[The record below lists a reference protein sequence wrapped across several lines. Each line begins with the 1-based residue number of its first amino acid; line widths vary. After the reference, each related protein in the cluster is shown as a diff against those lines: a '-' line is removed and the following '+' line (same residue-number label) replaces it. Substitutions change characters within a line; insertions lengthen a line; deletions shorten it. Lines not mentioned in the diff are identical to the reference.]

1 MTGTLFDQAS
11 VLDPDSL
18 LKSAGKSDA
27 SPDVESTATTS
38 SALTNELRPAT
49 RLLEYGAGSLS
60 SAELACVLM
69 GSNEAEVMKQA
80 NELVS
85 NLGGI
90 AGLRSACY
98 EDLAGSKD
106 SRGSKGSG
114 LTKARACKLL
124 AAVELGER
132 IAQARTPKP
141 ERINKPADVHRLL
154 ESGLGDLM
162 QEHLVA
168 LLLDTKN
175 GVLASPTI
183 TIGTVDTSLVHARE
197 IFRPAIKAAATSVI
211 LAHNHPS
218 GDTKPSPND
227 VHVTR
232 KIVEAGRAIDISL
245 LDHVIVSREGF
256 SSMNELGM
264 LG

>member
-1 MTGTLFDQAS
+1 MTGTLFDQAQ

-18 LKSAGKSDA
+18 LNSAEE
-27 SPDVESTATTS
+27 SPGSS
-38 SALTNELRPAT
+38 SARTSTSLSKELAPELAPELKPAT
-49 RLLEYGAGSLS
+49 RLLEHGAQTLS
-60 SAELACVLM
+60 SAELACILM
-69 GSNEAEVMKQA
+69 GSNEAEVMKKA
-80 NELVS
+80 NELVLD
-85 NLGGI
+85 LGGI
-90 AGLRSACY
+90 AGLRSASY
-98 EDLAGSKD
+98 DDLAGSE
-106 SRGSKGSG
+106 GAG

-124 AAVELGER
+124 AAVELGTR
-132 IAQARTPKP
+132 IAQARTPRPEQISKP
-141 ERINKPADVHRLL
+141 GDVHRLL
-154 ESGLGDLM
+154 ESRLGDLM

-183 TIGTVDTSLVHARE
+183 TMGTVDTSLIHARE
-197 IFRPAIKAAATSVI
+197 IFRPAIKAAATNVI

-227 VHVTR
+227 VCMTR
-232 KIVEAGRAIDISL
+232 KIVEAGKAIDIPL
-245 LDHVIVSREGF
+245 LDHVIVSKDGF